1 MRNRLALS
9 ALCIVV
15 ATLPLSAQEGTTF
28 YPNILYPGE
37 NVVTLKNPK
46 GIETVRVQASRNT
59 VVRVPEIG
67 GCPTTVDVRVWVE
80 NPTTDESVDF
90 TVYNCEGRFMSTTI
104 HAENWTIRHE
114 DTGPVQVGRD
124 TCLRCEVITS
134 GTKIVD
140 SIVVIGR
147 RLSVRMPTPRG
158 PWQSTEADPLSYRIC
173 YSATDV
179 EEAEENVRLYV
190 RRNQPNGGLTHYM
203 IDKPISVHGVPV
215 PPPPPETRPRRPEL
229 PLMPPLVD
237 PTTFRNIVMPTAETL
252 PKGRAFIGNYDV
264 IGFLAG
270 YGITDAL
277 TVMAG
282 GAYVPDFIS
291 VLRVGTIGVKYNAF
305 SAGDFLATAGFQY
318 GLSSTEESDISVA
331 APYLLLSYGTR
342 SNRVTLGAGYS
353 WKHHTI
359 PTGEFDR
366 NAAVVAI
373 GGDITLKRGWKLAA
387 ETYIIESSGLAPL
400 AISSRWFN
408 DHLAFDAGLAIDL
421 SGGTDVSSTGSLS
434 GEIKDLRIA
443 PILSLIWVF

>member
-1 MRNRLALS
+1 MRNRFALS
-9 ALCIVV
+9 ALFVVV
-15 ATLPLSAQEGTTF
+15 AVLPLRAQEGTTF

-37 NVVTLKNPK
+37 NVVTIRNAR
-46 GIETVRVQASRNT
+46 GIETIRVQSTRNSI
-59 VVRVPEIG
+59 VRVPEIG
-67 GCPTTVDVRVWVE
+67 GCPTTVNLRVWIE
-80 NPTTDESVDF
+80 DPTTDESVDF
-90 TVYNCEGRFMSTTI
+90 TVYDCQGRFSSTTI

-114 DTGPVQVGRD
+114 DTGPVELGRD

-134 GTKIVD
+134 GTKIID
-140 SIVVIGR
+140 SIIVNGR

-158 PWQSTEADPLSYRIC
+158 PWYSTEADPLNYRIC
-173 YSATDV
+173 YTPTEIEQV
-179 EEAEENVRLYV
+179 EEKVRLYV

-203 IDKPISVHGVPV
+203 IEKPISMRGVPV
-215 PPPPPETRPRRPEL
+215 PPPPPETKPKRPEP

-252 PKGRAFIGNYDV
+252 PKGRIFLGTYDLV
-264 IGFLAG
+264 GLLAG
-270 YGITDAL
+270 YGITDDL
-277 TVMAG
+277 TVMLG
-282 GAYVPDFIS
+282 GAYLPEAIS
-291 VLRVGTIGVKYNAF
+291 RLGVGTIGLKYNALKT
-305 SAGDFLATAGFQY
+305 GDFLATAGFQY
-318 GLSSTEESDISVA
+318 GFSSTEGSDISVA

-342 SNRVTLGAGYS
+342 SSRLTLGAGYS

-373 GGDITLKRGWKLAA
+373 GGDITVKRGWKLAA

-421 SGGTDVSSTGSLS
+421 SGDTDVSSTGTLS
-434 GEIKDLRIA
+434 GEITNLRIA